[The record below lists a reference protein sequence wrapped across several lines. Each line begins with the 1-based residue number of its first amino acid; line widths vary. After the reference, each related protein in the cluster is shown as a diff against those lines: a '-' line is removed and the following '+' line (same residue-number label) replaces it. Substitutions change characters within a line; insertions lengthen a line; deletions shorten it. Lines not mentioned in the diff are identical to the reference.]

1 MTPYTLLCSCT
12 GPRGLCLGL
21 VGGHAQRSSH
31 GPEEWLL
38 ASCGRTNVL
47 LPHFFFSLSDS
58 VFTPTLLHM
67 SSPCPSACPR
77 LLPLPLVGF
86 NRLRAVSKSLLP
98 KSIVVK
104 RSLVQDDGILSDT
117 RSRSSSSFTPPM
129 SQCYF
134 LSVGKHKRRSSAET
148 PSLFSARNVVFV
160 AGKVD
165 DLNCQAL

>member
-58 VFTPTLLHM
+58 VFFTSTLLHT
-67 SSPCPSACPR
+67 SSPCPSAPPASFSR
-77 LLPLPLVGF
+77 LQQVACG
-86 NRLRAVSKSLLP
+86 VVV
-98 KSIVVK
+98 IVAK
-104 RSLVQDDGILSDT
+104 KYCGKTQPIVQDDGILSDA
-117 RSRSSSSFTPPM
+117 RSRSSLSFTPPM

-148 PSLFSARNVVFV
+148 PSLFSARNVVFI

-165 DLNCQAL
+165 DLNCQAR